1 MSIVSPS
8 LMEVILRYK
17 LLQFVKMLS
26 LQTLHTHFSRM
37 VYRKGHIYQ
46 HINVIH
52 PEAIKNFIFPR
63 AMRCNPNPNKSNIEQ
78 NKSNFYILK
87 LSAHIFKNL
96 SNFLVGITNYKRI
109 KIYLIEFSIINKCSF
124 TKLNSLSTLN
134 YIIF

>member
-26 LQTLHTHFSRM
+26 LQTLRTHFSRM

-63 AMRCNPNPNKSNIEQ
+63 AMRRNPNPNKSNIEQ
-78 NKSNFYILK
+78 NKSNFLHFEAICTHFQELIK
-87 LSAHIFKNL
+87 LFWWES
-96 SNFLVGITNYKRI
+96 RI
-109 KIYLIEFSIINKCSF
+109 IKESKSI
-124 TKLNSLSTLN
+124 
-134 YIIF
+134 

>member
-52 PEAIKNFIFPR
+52 AKAIKNFIFPR
-63 AMRCNPNPNKSNIEQ
+63 ATICNPNPKKAIFNKID
-78 NKSNFYILK
+78 I
-87 LSAHIFKNL
+87 
-96 SNFLVGITNYKRI
+96 
-109 KIYLIEFSIINKCSF
+109 SF
-124 TKLNSLSTLN
+124 T
-134 YIIF
+134 F

>member
-8 LMEVILRYK
+8 LMEVILKYK
-17 LLQFVKMLS
+17 LLLFVKMLS

-63 AMRCNPNPNKSNIEQ
+63 AMRCNSTPNKSNIKL
-78 NKSNFYILK
+78 NKHKFYIFTLYG
-87 LSAHIFKNL
+87 HIFKNL
-96 SNFLVGITNYKRI
+96 SRCFVGITNHK
-109 KIYLIEFSIINKCSF
+109 KYLFVFHSKVYPIEYSIIN
-124 TKLNSLSTLN
+124 TRSTR
-134 YIIF
+134 

>member
-96 SNFLVGITNYKRI
+96 SNFFGGNHQL
-109 KIYLIEFSIINKCSF
+109 
-124 TKLNSLSTLN
+124 
-134 YIIF
+134 

>member
-52 PEAIKNFIFPR
+52 PQAIKNFIFS
-63 AMRCNPNPNKSNIEQ
+63 KSNEMQTRAPIKAIF
-78 NKSNFYILK
+78 NKINLILHFDAICTHFQELIK
-87 LSAHIFKNL
+87 LFGWESPIIKKQNL
-96 SNFLVGITNYKRI
+96 SN
-109 KIYLIEFSIINKCSF
+109 
-124 TKLNSLSTLN
+124 
-134 YIIF
+134 